1 MKSLFFDVSVARIL
15 ATKALG
21 RYFPS
26 VYFSRLSPV
35 RYAELPEPKLPGA
48 NWVRVKP
55 KLAGIC
61 GADLSL
67 FFVKASP
74 SISIAALP
82 GVPRAFMGHELIG
95 TVEEVGSGVKD
106 FAVGERVTMQRYL
119 PCCSMLE
126 ITPACGPCRAGNYTL
141 CENFSEGKM
150 PGNLGAG
157 FSEQFVAHAS
167 QLIKVPDTITDAEAV
182 LIEPASVSLHAV
194 LRRPPAAGEKVLVIG
209 AGTIGL
215 NVIQF
220 ARAVCPQAT
229 IYVLERIPFKKDLAR
244 RLGADAVLEGDPYD
258 AAAKATGAKVYRGPL
273 KNTTMLGGFDLIYD
287 CVGHSATVH
296 DSLRWLKAR
305 GTSVM
310 IGNQLSPITVD
321 QTPLWNQELTL
332 LGVNS
337 HGMETFEGRQLSSF
351 SLAME
356 MIAKRRISLE
366 GFITHRFRLDD
377 YQAAFRLA
385 LEKPG
390 QVIKVVFGMG

>member
-1 MKSLFFDVSVARIL
+1 MKSLFFDVSVVRIL
-15 ATKALG
+15 ATKALSG
-21 RYFPS
+21 NFPS

-35 RYAELPEPKLPGA
+35 RYARLPDPELPGA

-95 TVEEVGSGVKD
+95 TVDEVGSGVKD
-106 FAVGERVTMQRYL
+106 LRPGERVTMQRYL

-141 CENFSEGKM
+141 CENFSARTM
-150 PGNLGAG
+150 PANLGAG
-157 FSEQFVAHAS
+157 FSDTFVAHAS
-167 QLIKVPDTITDAEAV
+167 QLLKVPDTITDEEAV
-182 LIEPASVSLHAV
+182 LVEPASVSLHAV
-194 LRRPPAAGEKVLVIG
+194 LRRPPAPGEKVLVIG

-220 ARAVCPQAT
+220 ARAICPEAT
-229 IYVLERIPFKKDLAR
+229 ISVLERIPFKKDLAFK
-244 RLGADAVLEGDPYD
+244 LGADAVLEGDPYD
-258 AAAKATGAKVYRGPL
+258 AAAKATGGKVYRGAL

-287 CVGHSATVH
+287 CVGHNATVH

-305 GTSVM
+305 GTYVM
-310 IGNQLSPITVD
+310 IGNQLSPITFD
-321 QTPLWNQELTL
+321 QTPLWNQELTM

-337 HGMETFEGRQLSSF
+337 HGMETYQGRTISSF

-356 MIAKRRISLE
+356 MIAEKRISLE
-366 GFITHRFRLDD
+366 GFITHRFKLDN

-390 QVIKVVFGMG
+390 HVIKVIFEM